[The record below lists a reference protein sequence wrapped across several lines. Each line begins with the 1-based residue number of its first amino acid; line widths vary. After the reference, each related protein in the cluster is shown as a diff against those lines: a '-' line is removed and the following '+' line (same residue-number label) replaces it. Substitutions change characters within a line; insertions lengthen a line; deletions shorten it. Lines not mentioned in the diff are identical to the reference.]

1 LTKLGTKWAFLP
13 PCKLLGAI
21 SAKYPK
27 AHSKFVED
35 KANGTAVIDY
45 LKKEIYGLIPVE
57 PMGGKEVR
65 ASAISPQWEAGNIY
79 LPEPSNAPWVNDFIE
94 ELIQFPQGKNDDQVD
109 AMTQMLTRWQ
119 TAVNF
124 FVGRA

>member
-1 LTKLGTKWAFLP
+1 
-13 PCKLLGAI
+13 
-21 SAKYPK
+21 
-27 AHSKFVED
+27 
-35 KANGTAVIDY
+35 
-45 LKKEIYGLIPVE
+45 
-57 PMGGKEVR
+57 VR
-65 ASAISPQWEAGNIY
+65 ASAISPQWEAGNVY